1 MKMGIQLQSTQNSFC
16 WKCMLNQMFVFAPVG
31 IDKRLEDFDYSD
43 MDMANLFHTIMNT
56 TAFEG
61 VSVSVFNN

>member
-1 MKMGIQLQSTQNSFC
+1 MFLC
-16 WKCMLNQMFVFAPVG
+16 VLNLMFVFTPTG

-43 MDMANLFHTIMNT
+43 VDMANLFHTIMNT

-61 VSVSVFNN
+61 VSVSVYLQIK